1 MLVVGAVRV
10 AGSVPVLRWPLAGG
24 LLAVIADLSDLFLF
38 ELLDLGGVDDYQRF
52 DKVVD
57 QVYLAAFAV
66 AAARWSGIE
75 RRVALG
81 LYLFRMVGFVAYEL
95 TGERLLLLAFPNV
108 FEVWFL
114 LVAALHNRSR
124 PVTWTAPRLAV
135 ALLASLA
142 VKLVQEWALHAAR
155 LFDSIGAFEAL
166 EVIRRALLGP

>member
-1 MLVVGAVRV
+1 MLVVGAIRI
-10 AGSVPVLRWPLAGG
+10 AGSLPVLRWPLAGG
-24 LLAVIADLSDLFLF
+24 LLAIGVDLSDLFLF

-57 QVYLAAFAV
+57 QVYLAAFAI
-66 AAARWSGIE
+66 AATRWTGLE
-75 RRVALG
+75 RTVALG
-81 LYLFRMVGFVAYEL
+81 LYAYRMVGFAAYEL

-114 LVAALHNRSR
+114 LVAALHHRSR

-135 ALLASLA
+135 ALLACLA
-142 VKLVQEWALHAAR
+142 VKLLHEWALHGAK

-166 EVIRRALLGP
+166 ELIRRALLGP